1 MKRILCLYTL
11 LIMAFVSCKK
21 DGKLID
27 DVILLPTD
35 LLFEDFKIGR
45 FTHKIPAESFT
56 SAIATFN
63 VKHENND
70 WSGFAISNRNYK
82 NFVTAANLA
91 DSTRF
96 SVYTLTPHAGGNF
109 LVVRPKG
116 DDAFVQLSRPIQIDK
131 VLVGNTVQVYQTI
144 MYGPGNSTVGNTFA
158 PGTTIMS
165 VVRKDNLKITIKGFL
180 NNVETGTVD
189 FLLADRS
196 SDALKRSFT
205 VTDWMPISL
214 LSLGKVNKIVFYLE
228 STDKTAGVMNTPNYF
243 CLDGIRFT
251 ENIN

>member
-1 MKRILCLYTL
+1 MKRIIYVYMV
-11 LIMAFVSCKK
+11 IAIAFTSCKK
-21 DGKLID
+21 EDKLID
-27 DVILLPTD
+27 DVVLLPTD
-35 LLFEDFKIGR
+35 LLFEEFKIGR

-70 WSGFAISNRNYK
+70 WTGFAISNRNYK
-82 NFVTAANLA
+82 NFVTAENLV

-96 SVYTLTPHAGGNF
+96 SVYTLSPHAGGNF

-116 DDAFVQLSRPIQIDK
+116 DDAFIQLSRPIQIDK
-131 VLVGNTVQVYQTI
+131 VLLANTVQVFQTAL
-144 MYGPGNSTVGNTFA
+144 YGPGNATVGNTFA
-158 PGTTIMS
+158 PGTTVMS
-165 VVRKDNLKITIKGFL
+165 VARKDNLKVIIKGLL
-180 NNVETGTVD
+180 NNVETGRVS

-205 VTDWMPISL
+205 VNDWLPVSL
-214 LSLGKVNKIVFYLE
+214 LSLGKVDKIVFYLE
-228 STDKTAGVMNTPNYF
+228 STDQTNGVMNTPNYF
-243 CLDGIRFT
+243 CLDGIRFK